1 MFVKKLSDFSVEHSK
16 PIVLESTFSGT
27 PPLTVTWKK
36 NGSNITQSPKFHI
49 TTTEKS
55 GILEIPTST
64 REDEGEYTCEVAN
77 DAGED
82 VCHAMVSILGVLL
95 S

>member
-1 MFVKKLSDFSVEHSK
+1 MKKLSDFSVEK
-16 PIVLESTFSGT
+16 GTAIVLESSYSGT

-36 NGSNITQSPKFHI
+36 NGLNITPSMKYSI

-55 GILEIPTST
+55 GILEISNST
-64 REDEGEYTCEVAN
+64 REDEGEYVCKVEN

-82 VCHAMVSILGVLL
+82 TCRALVSVLGAFL

>member
-16 PIVLESTFSGT
+16 PIVLESTFIGT

-36 NGSNITQSPKFHI
+36 NGLNITQSPNCHI

-55 GILEIPTST
+55 GILEIPNSS
-64 REDEGEYTCEVAN
+64 REDEGEYTCEIVN

-82 VCHAMVSILGVLL
+82 VCHALVSILGVFL